1 MLGAAE
7 TQDIP
12 RKSQTKKDPQSGG
25 PKVQAKRL
33 QQG

>member
-1 MLGAAE
+1 MPDAAE
-7 TQDIP
+7 TRDIP
-12 RKSQTKKDPQSGG
+12 RKSRTKKDPQSGG